1 AFYARIR
8 ARRSG
13 QVAAVAVARKLACLF
28 WCLLTRG
35 EDYAHQQPSLTA
47 KKLLLEVRAGAPTL
61 KGTPTGV
68 WATRQ
73 AMREGERRLAEQA
86 EASYQ
91 QTVRDWQAAAPKK
104 VGASVTPGRASQKPS
119 KGKVTRQTTSP

>member
-1 AFYARIR
+1 M
-8 ARRSG
+8 S
-13 QVAAVAVARKLACLF
+13 
-28 WCLLTRG
+28 LTWERG

-61 KGTPTGV
+61 KGRRTGTF
-68 WATRQ
+68 ATRQ

-86 EASYQ
+86 ETSYQ

-119 KGKVTRQTTSP
+119 KGKVARQTTSP